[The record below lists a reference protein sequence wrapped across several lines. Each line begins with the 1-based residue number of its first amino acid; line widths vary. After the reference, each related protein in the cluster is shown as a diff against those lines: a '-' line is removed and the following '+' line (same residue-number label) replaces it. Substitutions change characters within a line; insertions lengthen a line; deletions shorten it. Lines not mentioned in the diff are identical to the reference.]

1 VDEER
6 NLQTTDRYEMEN
18 ATQQTITQN
27 MALDVGMSVSGD
39 FGMVQVGTESARVI
53 LAALQDAETLQ
64 AVRALLE
71 GDRVSVDALRALVT
85 TSGVETIEIV
95 AGVKA

>member
-1 VDEER
+1 VISPQIRRVLEQLAR
-6 NLQTTDRYEMEN
+6 
-18 ATQQTITQN
+18 
-27 MALDVGMSVSGD
+27 LDPD
-39 FGMVQVGTESARVI
+39 DLTAWGMVQMGTEAARVI

-71 GDRVSVDALRALVT
+71 ADRVSVEALRALVA
-85 TSGVETIEIV
+85 TSGTETLEIV

>member
-1 VDEER
+1 MISPQIRRVLEQLAR
-6 NLQTTDRYEMEN
+6 
-18 ATQQTITQN
+18 
-27 MALDVGMSVSGD
+27 LDPD
-39 FGMVQVGTESARVI
+39 DLTAWGMVQVGTESARVI
-53 LAALQDAETLQ
+53 LTALQDAETLQ

>member
-1 VDEER
+1 MISPQIRRVIEQLAR
-6 NLQTTDRYEMEN
+6 
-18 ATQQTITQN
+18 
-27 MALDVGMSVSGD
+27 LDPD
-39 FGMVQVGTESARVI
+39 DLTAWGMVQVGTESARVI
-53 LAALQDAETLQ
+53 LTALQDAETLQ

>member
-1 VDEER
+1 MISPQIRRVLEQLAR
-6 NLQTTDRYEMEN
+6 
-18 ATQQTITQN
+18 
-27 MALDVGMSVSGD
+27 LDPD
-39 FGMVQVGTESARVI
+39 DLTAWGMVQVGTESARVI

-85 TSGVETIEIV
+85 TSGGETIEIV

>member
-1 VDEER
+1 MISPQIRRVLEQLAR
-6 NLQTTDRYEMEN
+6 
-18 ATQQTITQN
+18 
-27 MALDVGMSVSGD
+27 LDPD
-39 FGMVQVGTESARVI
+39 DLTAWDMVQVGTESARVI

>member
-1 VDEER
+1 MISPQIRRVLEQLAR
-6 NLQTTDRYEMEN
+6 
-18 ATQQTITQN
+18 
-27 MALDVGMSVSGD
+27 LDPD
-39 FGMVQVGTESARVI
+39 DLTAWGMVQVGTESARVI
-53 LAALQDAETLQ
+53 LTALQDAATLQ